1 MDRVKKKILLVEDE
15 IITAMLEK
23 EQLENYGYSVTHVMN
38 GEDAVKQALDSNLQY
53 DLILMDIDLGLGI
66 DGTQAAEEILK
77 EKDIPVVFLS
87 SHIEPE
93 IVEKTENIT
102 SYGYIVKSSSFTVL
116 DASIKMALKLYSAK
130 SELNH
135 SKEKYRLLIDN
146 SITAIASHEMIVD
159 EKGKPIDYIFK
170 SANAAFEI
178 QTGLEIDKII
188 GKKITEVLPGI
199 ENTPFIEI
207 YGKVALNGESIS
219 FEQYSEP
226 LKKYFLIYA
235 YQIKYKEFATVFIDI
250 SERIL
255 NENYA
260 LQSKLLLNAI
270 IESPE
275 NLIIMAIDKN
285 YNYLAFN
292 KAHRDSMQFAY
303 NSNIELERSILD
315 YITSEEDKYK
325 AKENYDRAM
334 KGESHSTIEKY
345 GDENKSYYESRYNP
359 ILNEKNEVIGIT
371 AFASDITERIQREE
385 TIQKQLA
392 EKEIL
397 LKEVYHRIKNSIISI
412 ESLLLLQGESSL
424 NVDVKTALKESVLRI
439 QSIRVLYEKL
449 LLSNH
454 YQNVSIKNYIDSLID
469 SLIAVFPESKKV
481 FIERQIMDFRITTR
495 KAIPLGIIIN
505 ELITNIFKHA
515 FNEKTTGHI
524 LIELYKSEN
533 QGILTIQDNGVGM
546 EESFPTSKS
555 SGYGLSIV
563 KMLVQQ
569 ILGTY
574 TVENM
579 NGTKSIIQFEIEF

>member
-1 MDRVKKKILLVEDE
+1 M
-15 IITAMLEK
+15 
-23 EQLENYGYSVTHVMN
+23 
-38 GEDAVKQALDSNLQY
+38 SN
-53 DLILMDIDLGLGI
+53 
-66 DGTQAAEEILK
+66 
-77 EKDIPVVFLS
+77 
-87 SHIEPE
+87 
-93 IVEKTENIT
+93 N
-102 SYGYIVKSSSFTVL
+102 
-116 DASIKMALKLYSAK
+116 
-130 SELNH
+130 N
-135 SKEKYRLLIDN
+135 
-146 SITAIASHEMIVD
+146 
-159 EKGKPIDYIFK
+159 
-170 SANAAFEI
+170 
-178 QTGLEIDKII
+178 
-188 GKKITEVLPGI
+188 
-199 ENTPFIEI
+199 EI
-207 YGKVALNGESIS
+207 Y
-219 FEQYSEP
+219 F
-226 LKKYFLIYA
+226 
-235 YQIKYKEFATVFIDI
+235 
-250 SERIL
+250 
-255 NENYA
+255 
-260 LQSKLLLNAI
+260 
-270 IESPE
+270 
-275 NLIIMAIDKN
+275 
-285 YNYLAFN
+285 
-292 KAHRDSMQFAY
+292 
-303 NSNIELERSILD
+303 
-315 YITSEEDKYK
+315 
-325 AKENYDRAM
+325 
-334 KGESHSTIEKY
+334 
-345 GDENKSYYESRYNP
+345 ENKSYYESRYNP

-481 FIERQIMDFRITTR
+481 FIERQIMDFRITTK